1 MTDQVRVRLMWKI
14 AVYYGI
20 CFALLVLVLLTHP
33 EWLKYLPFNG
43 LDTLRSASL
52 FSEPESLA
60 GELLASNRPAVL
72 VDDGINFISAL
83 AGALIV
89 MVPLRWV
96 YMTNGLTKS
105 WNKEVASSLLVLP
118 LVVTA
123 IVYIVRFS
131 LPLAFALAGIFAGV
145 RYRTTLKSQSDAYF
159 TFTCIAVG
167 LAAGARALGIALVLA
182 VFFTFT
188 ILATPPMRQD
198 PAADAT
204 SDDT

>member
-1 MTDQVRVRLMWKI
+1 MTDQDRTHLMWKI

-20 CFALLVLVLLTHP
+20 CFALLVLVLLTRP
-33 EWLKYLPFNG
+33 EWLKYLPLNG
-43 LDTLRSASL
+43 LDTLRSDTL
-52 FSEPESLA
+52 FSEPESLT
-60 GELLASNRPAVL
+60 GQLVASNRPTAL
-72 VDDGINFISAL
+72 VDDGINLISAL

-96 YMTNGLTKS
+96 YMTNGLKKS
-105 WNKEVASSLLVLP
+105 WNKEVASSLLALP
-118 LVVTA
+118 LIVAA

-145 RYRTTLKSQSDAYF
+145 RYRTILKHQSDAYF
-159 TFTCIAVG
+159 TFACIAVG
-167 LAAGARALGIALVLA
+167 LAAGTRALGIALVLA

-188 ILATPPMRQD
+188 ILASPLSHQD
-198 PAADAT
+198 PAADVT

>member
-1 MTDQVRVRLMWKI
+1 MTDQVRVRLMSKI

-20 CFALLVLVLLTHP
+20 CFALLVVVQLTHP
-33 EWLKYLPFNG
+33 EWLKYLSLNG
-43 LDTLRSASL
+43 LDTLRSDTL
-52 FSEPESLA
+52 FSEPESLT
-60 GELLASNRPAVL
+60 GQLVASNRPIAL
-72 VDDGINFISAL
+72 VVDGINLISAL

-96 YMTNGLTKS
+96 YMTNELTKS

-118 LVVTA
+118 LIVTA

-159 TFTCIAVG
+159 TFACIAVG
-167 LAAGARALGIALVLA
+167 LAAGTRALGIALVLA

-204 SDDT
+204 FDDT

>member
-1 MTDQVRVRLMWKI
+1 MTDQVRTRLMSKI

-20 CFALLVLVLLTHP
+20 CLALLVVVQLTHP

-43 LDTLRSASL
+43 LDTLRSDIL
-52 FSEPESLA
+52 FSEPESVT
-60 GELLASNRPAVL
+60 EQLLASNRPTAL
-72 VDDGINFISAL
+72 VVDGINLISAL
-83 AGALIV
+83 AGTLIV

-96 YMTNGLTKS
+96 YMTNELTNS

-118 LVVTA
+118 LIVAA

-145 RYRTTLKSQSDAYF
+145 RYRTILKHQSDAYF
-159 TFTCIAVG
+159 TFACIAVG
-167 LAAGARALGIALVLA
+167 LAAGTRALGIALVLA

-188 ILATPPMRQD
+188 ILAAPPSHQD

>member
-43 LDTLRSASL
+43 LDTLRSDSL
-52 FSEPESLA
+52 FSQPEGLA
-60 GELLASNRPAVL
+60 EQFLASNRPTVL
-72 VDDGINFISAL
+72 VEDGINLISAL

-96 YMTNGLTKS
+96 YMTKGLTKS
-105 WNKEVASSLLVLP
+105 WNKEVASSLLALP
-118 LVVTA
+118 LIVTA

-145 RYRTTLKSQSDAYF
+145 RYRTTLKRQSDAYF
-159 TFTCIAVG
+159 TFACIAVG
-167 LAAGARALGIALVLA
+167 LAAGTRALGIALVLA